1 MELTNKKIL
10 LVEDDTLIGEMYKRC
25 LTAAGAEILWALD
38 GKMGLEI
45 LKKETVDFIITD
57 LMMPRMD
64 GYELVQNLKKN
75 KDTKDIPVI
84 ILTNLTDRPEDTEK
98 IKKLGVADYIIKSD
112 TDLKDLIKK
121 ISILLR
127 RADEKKIKVKAVR

>member
-38 GKMGLEI
+38 GKIGLEI

-57 LMMPRMD
+57 LMMPRTD

-75 KDTKDIPVI
+75 KDTKDIPVV

-112 TDLKDLIKK
+112 IDLKDLIKK
-121 ISILLR
+121 ISTLLR
-127 RADEKKIKVKAVR
+127 KADKKKIKVKTV